1 MCGRRML
8 ACAVQRPL
16 PTGRFLAA
24 MPRSSRHCSV
34 NAWSDDDDVHCQNI
48 PGVLQANPRGDVVLS
63 GGEHVL
69 PREER
74 TIVTLWHLQ
83 RYG

>member
-1 MCGRRML
+1 MRRAAPL
-8 ACAVQRPL
+8 ANWPV
-16 PTGRFLAA
+16 LAA
-24 MPRSSRHCSV
+24 MARSSRHCRV
-34 NAWSDDDDVHCQNI
+34 DALSDDDDVHCQNI
-48 PGVLQANPRGDVVLS
+48 PGVLRAKPRGDVVLS

-74 TIVTLWHLQ
+74 TMVTLRHLQ